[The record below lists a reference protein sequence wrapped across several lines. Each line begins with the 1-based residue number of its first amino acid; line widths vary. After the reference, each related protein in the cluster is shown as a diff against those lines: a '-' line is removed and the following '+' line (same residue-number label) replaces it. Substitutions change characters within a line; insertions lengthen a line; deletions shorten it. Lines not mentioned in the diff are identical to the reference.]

1 MEMMQLKTKDVF
13 SKETELFMLQKRFNM
28 ANAVKASPFA
38 LSKMYFLQHKD
49 RCIYFAISKSNVKCI
64 LQNIFLHQ

>member
-1 MEMMQLKTKDVF
+1 
-13 SKETELFMLQKRFNM
+13 MLRKRFNM

-64 LQNIFLHQ
+64 LQNNKKIIGVN